1 MWQNPTP
8 WKEIIKSLAKPLD
21 NSYLNYKK
29 GSKTHLKI
37 HTRIIQ
43 MSQTLLHNSYTINKS
58 VAKPFDNSYKINL
71 NDAKKHV

>member
-1 MWQNPTP
+1 
-8 WKEIIKSLAKPLD
+8 
-21 NSYLNYKK
+21 
-29 GSKTHLKI
+29 
-37 HTRIIQ
+37 